1 MIIAVIIFI
10 LVAFVYLIIYGSSQ
24 NKSKEERKREDE
36 EQMEYLRKYE
46 EQKIL
51 KRAEKI
57 KNKFC
62 KKNGEMKKIKER

>member
-1 MIIAVIIFI
+1 MIIAVIILI

-24 NKSKEERKREDE
+24 NKSIEERKLEDR
-36 EQMEYLRKYE
+36 EQMEYLRKYD

-62 KKNGEMKKIKER
+62 DKKGNAKK